1 MHCVISLKGSQS
13 ATPQK
18 KNIMKIGILTLPLHS
33 NYGGVLQA
41 YALQT
46 VLTRMGHEVEIFNK
60 NKPHS
65 RHRNIEMPFVFFVRF
80 VKKYLFRKKTDVFA
94 ENKALQERIAISKN
108 IIPFIDKHM
117 KVVNVDRLSKT
128 FAKDYDA
135 IIVGSDQIWRKNY
148 FIYWWPNFED
158 AFLRFTKDL
167 NIKRIAYAPS
177 FGVDDWRLNSIETMK
192 VSTLLKSF
200 DAISVRECSAV
211 ELCRRYLNV
220 EAQHV
225 LDPTML
231 LDFSNYLLN
240 IDCSKYI
247 NSNTSTIMSYVLDE
261 NENSIR
267 LIESASSLMGL
278 QINKTNVQCE
288 NNNIPVEDRIQP
300 ALENWLSSFVDAEYV
315 ITDSFHACVFSILSH
330 TPFIVVGNTKRGNSR
345 FSSLLSCFHLQ
356 SRICDVRD
364 IDHCMQILNTPIDW
378 NAIESI
384 LTEQRKISFDY
395 LNRALSN
402 T

>member
-1 MHCVISLKGSQS
+1 MPCVISLRGSQI
-13 ATPQK
+13 TTLQK
-18 KNIMKIGILTLPLHS
+18 KDIMKIGILTLPLHT
-33 NYGGVLQA
+33 NYGGILQA

-94 ENKALQERIAISKN
+94 EKKALQERIAISSN

-177 FGVDDWRLNSIETMK
+177 FGVDDWRLNSIETIK
-192 VSTLLKSF
+192 VSALLKSF
-200 DAISVRECSAV
+200 DAISVRECSGV

-220 EAQHV
+220 EVQHV

-231 LDFSNYLLN
+231 LDFNNYLLD

-247 NSNTSTIMSYVLDE
+247 KSNSNTIMSYVLDE

-267 LIESASSLMGL
+267 LIESVSSFMGL
-278 QINKTNVQCE
+278 RINKTNVQCE
-288 NNNIPVEDRIQP
+288 NNHIPVEERVQP
-300 ALENWLSSFVDAEYV
+300 ALEGWLSGFVGAEYV

-330 TPFIVVGNTKRGNSR
+330 TPFIVVGNNKRGNSR
-345 FSSLLSCFHLQ
+345 FNSLLSWFNLQ
-356 SRICDVRD
+356 SRLCDVRD
-364 IDHCMQILNTPIDW
+364 INHCIHILNSPIDW
-378 NAIESI
+378 DAIELKLIELRNNSI
-384 LTEQRKISFDY
+384 EF

-402 T
+402 R